1 MSDRTEQNETGNESD
16 FPNTARKV
24 RLTAIAVGVVLAVV
38 VSMAIPAVVLYSEWT
53 ATKTAMRQS
62 LAVTAD
68 DLSRF
73 IALNPETWD
82 LQTDHGLRSILQHAR
97 RTFSGGNPRF
107 EILDA
112 AGFVLTAIGNP
123 LHSPLYLRDETSLT
137 NGVNKTVGRVR
148 LTVAVENVAAD
159 AFKWFVLGFPLG
171 GAILLLLRLGP
182 FRLIDQALGRM
193 EHIRKALHAEKDKAL
208 TAALVA
214 ETANRAKSEFL
225 ANMSHELRTPLNAV
239 IGFSEIIQAEPFG
252 PVGDP
257 QYRQY
262 IGFIQRS
269 GRHLLTLI
277 DDTLDLSAIESDRM
291 RLALDDVDVAAVIG
305 DAVETT
311 ALLAEKKKTAVN
323 LDVGPLTPLRTD
335 ARRLRQILTNLLSN
349 AVKYSPPGSRVELTA
364 RPDGDGTLVLSIR
377 DNGIGMS
384 AEQIGIA
391 LSRFGRVGSAYTA
404 QEGGV
409 GLGLPLAQGLTERL
423 GGRFELSSL
432 PGAGTT
438 VTLRFPAPPAA

>member
-1 MSDRTEQNETGNESD
+1 MMIHTEKDPRGTESD
-16 FPNTARKV
+16 FPNTARRV
-24 RLTAIAVGVVLAVV
+24 RLAAIAVGVVLALA
-38 VSMAIPAVVLYSEWT
+38 VSMATPAVVLYSKWT
-53 ATKTAMRQS
+53 AGKTAMRQS

-82 LQTDHGLRSILQHAR
+82 LQADHGLSNILQHAR

-107 EILDA
+107 EVFDA
-112 AGFVLTAIGNP
+112 AGAMLTAIGNP
-123 LHSPLYLRDETSLT
+123 SSSRLYLRDETGLT
-137 NGVNKTVGRVR
+137 NGVNKPVGRVR
-148 LTVAVENVAAD
+148 LTVAVENVVAD
-159 AFKWFVLGFPLG
+159 TFLWFVLGLPLG
-171 GAILLLLRLGP
+171 GAIVLLLRFGP
-182 FRLIDQALGRM
+182 FRLIDRALARM
-193 EHIRKALHAEKDKAL
+193 ERIQKELRAEKDKAL

-214 ETANRAKSEFL
+214 EAANRAKSEFL

-239 IGFSEIIQAEPFG
+239 IGFSEMIQAEPFG
-252 PVGDP
+252 PLGNP
-257 QYRQY
+257 QYLRY

-269 GRHLLTLI
+269 GKHLLTLI
-277 DDTLDLSAIESDRM
+277 DDTLDLSAIENDRV

-305 DAVETT
+305 SAVETT
-311 ALLAEKKKTAVN
+311 ALLAGKKKTAVS
-323 LDVGPLTPLRTD
+323 LDVGRLRPLRTD
-335 ARRLRQILTNLLSN
+335 ARRLRQILINLLSN
-349 AVKYSPPGSRVELTA
+349 AVKYSPPGSRVELAA
-364 RPDGDGTLVLSIR
+364 RHDGDGALVLSIR

-384 AEQIGIA
+384 AEQIRVA

-438 VTLRFPAPPAA
+438 VTLRFPAS